1 MHELS
6 LAHELLKKLCSLAKQ
21 HHADRI
27 LEVNVAIGPL
37 SGIVA
42 DSFRFG
48 FETLAP
54 ANSVTRG
61 AVLVIDSP
69 LPSYKCIHCG
79 NILESQKT
87 HPGRCIRCN
96 RTNFIL
102 CGGDE
107 LLLLQIKIE

>member
-6 LAHELLKKLCSLAKQ
+6 LAHELLKKLCSLAEQ
-21 HHADRI
+21 HHAGRI
-27 LEVNVAIGPL
+27 LEVKVAIGPL

-48 FETLAP
+48 FEALAP

-61 AVLVIDSP
+61 AALLIDSP
-69 LPSYKCIHCG
+69 PPSYKCIHCG

-87 HPGRCIRCN
+87 HPGYCHKCN
-96 RTNFIL
+96 RTNFMP